1 MRRVML
7 VSKRSSSCSHE
18 QTRTMTKRR
27 CRHFDPRE
35 AGAAIS
41 LRADRGVATT
51 GSAVDSWTSSDPT
64 PVVATS
70 SGSARPTFVAS
81 SSSFGG
87 FPALEFDGSDDV
99 MSVTATAAGIARNR
113 TQGWI
118 FVSILDRNPTG
129 GSSNHPTFVAEA
141 SIALPRF
148 TNYTRVGSDNGSIS
162 YGMRLDTTFSNT
174 QITPYGSG
182 TKVVETEANWGSN
195 YHAAW
200 MNGLRSST
208 VAYPGGGGSTA
219 NTDSLGVRIGN
230 DGATGFSPSTFT
242 QITVFNTAIPPALAA
257 RVRHNS
263 ARTFHIA
270 CS

>member
-1 MRRVML
+1 MDM
-7 VSKRSSSCSHE
+7 
-18 QTRTMTKRR
+18 
-27 CRHFDPRE
+27 
-35 AGAAIS
+35 
-41 LRADRGVATT
+41 
-51 GSAVDSWTSSDPT
+51 
-64 PVVATS
+64 
-70 SGSARPTFVAS
+70 AS
-81 SSSFGG
+81 
-87 FPALEFDGSDDV
+87 
-99 MSVTATAAGIARNR
+99 TAAGIARNR

-118 FVSILDRNPTG
+118 FASILDRNPTG
-129 GSSNHPTFVAEA
+129 GSNVHATVWFTAAPSD
-141 SIALPRF
+141 LPRF

-162 YGMRLDTTFSNT
+162 YGMRLDDHFSNT

-219 NTDSLGVRIGN
+219 NTDSLHARIGG
-230 DGATGFSPSTFT
+230 DITDRSPSTFS
-242 QITVFNTAIPPALAA
+242 QITVFNTAIPDALAA

-263 ARTFHIA
+263 ARTFHTP

>member
-1 MRRVML
+1 M
-7 VSKRSSSCSHE
+7 S
-18 QTRTMTKRR
+18 KRR

-87 FPALEFDGSDDV
+87 FPALEFDGSDDW
-99 MSVTATAAGIARNR
+99 MDMASTAAGIARNR

-118 FVSILDRNPTG
+118 FVSLLDRDPTG
-129 GSSNHPTFVAEA
+129 GSTIHPVVWFTDSNT
-141 SIALPRF
+141 IAPKF
-148 TNYTRVGSDNGSIS
+148 TNYTRVNADNGSIS
-162 YGMRLDTTFSNT
+162 YGLRLDGASFTNT

-182 TKVVETEANWGSN
+182 TKVVETEANWGAN

-200 MNGLRSST
+200 LNGQRSST
-208 VAYPGGGGSTA
+208 VTYSSGAGSTS
-219 NTDSLGVRIGN
+219 NTDSLFARIGE
-230 DGATGFSPSTFT
+230 GAGFLSPSTIT

-257 RVRHNS
+257 RVRHCA
-263 ARTFHIA
+263 ARAFHTP